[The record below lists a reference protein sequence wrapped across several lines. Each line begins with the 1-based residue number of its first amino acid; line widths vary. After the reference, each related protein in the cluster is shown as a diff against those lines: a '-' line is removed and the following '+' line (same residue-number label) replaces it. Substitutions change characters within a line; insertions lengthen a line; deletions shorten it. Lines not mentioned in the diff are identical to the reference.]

1 MFKNQQK
8 IIFYFLFILLII
20 NNLINA
26 KYPNEIIDTPIVN
39 CEHESISIKI
49 HPLFVT
55 DSDRSYCA
63 QCVYMEAN
71 LVDDLERVHA
81 AVVGETVFHVWQCSS
96 ENVGIL
102 VQNCHVEDLQGDKIL
117 IIDQNGCGVDQY
129 LFKTPQY
136 SSDLHTAFLQS
147 SVFKFVDKSMTR
159 FRCQLRLCVKN
170 RGRGC
175 SSTTPPTTCPSI
187 EDPLEDSDSPL
198 APGTGP
204 SSPAPQ
210 SSPASGS
217 AAVLGLGSP
226 PSLSPTVEQ
235 ILQRPSAFPVPS
247 ERSET
252 VGPPSIGRDALN
264 IPQDITLVSGSGG
277 GNNIVTHFYTKGEG
291 GGGYSSPSTT
301 TTTTTQKSPNTSWA
315 AADQPVGP
323 PSIRP
328 YGPGRPISALSG
340 TQIVSGKTEQPT
352 NISPYRQRRSLS
364 SFQIINGI
372 GKFKNKRSKRKT
384 NREEGVQELLDVV
397 GLIRVLD
404 NSDDIQY
411 FVDQNRTSS
420 STKFLN
426 KNIFS
431 KNSERKINNLLS
443 TTTLINN
450 LIPDY
455 DLLLPLNKERK
466 NNESNN
472 VKLVKINNKNKRR
485 IYSKIERN
493 GFSFKNIFCKNYF
506 YFKEFPNNEKLLKST
521 NIEFKKQNEKLEIC
535 LSNSTFWLIIFSLI
549 FLLIIQFSIM
559 TLLAIDRLFKKNG
572 GLFNKKIKKTFLENL
587 N

>member
-1 MFKNQQK
+1 MTRNQNK
-8 IIFYFLFILLII
+8 IIF
-20 NNLINA
+20 NHG
-26 KYPNEIIDTPIVN
+26 ECGMTT
-39 CEHESISIKI
+39 EHII

-71 LVDDLERVHA
+71 LVDDLERNIAISEMTPNELDPQFDEASNPHCSYSIRKGTVDGPEVHA

-198 APGTGP
+198 APERPSTGP

-226 PSLSPTVEQ
+226 PSISPTVEQ

-247 ERSET
+247 ERSER

-264 IPQDITLVSGSGG
+264 IPQDITLEREEEEKD
-277 GNNIVTHFYTKGEG
+277 IHL
-291 GGGYSSPSTT
+291 SS

-352 NISPYRQRRSLS
+352 NI
-364 SFQIINGI
+364 
-372 GKFKNKRSKRKT
+372 RKT

-431 KNSERKINNLLS
+431 KNSERKINNLLLPS

-493 GFSFKNIFCKNYF
+493 GFSFKNIFF
-506 YFKEFPNNEKLLKST
+506 
-521 NIEFKKQNEKLEIC
+521 
-535 LSNSTFWLIIFSLI
+535 
-549 FLLIIQFSIM
+549 
-559 TLLAIDRLFKKNG
+559 
-572 GLFNKKIKKTFLENL
+572 
-587 N
+587 

>member
-71 LVDDLERVHA
+71 LVDDLERNIAISEMTPNELDPQFDEASNPHCSYSIRKGTVDGPEVHA

-217 AAVLGLGSP
+217 AAVLGLG
-226 PSLSPTVEQ
+226 
-235 ILQRPSAFPVPS
+235 
-247 ERSET
+247 
-252 VGPPSIGRDALN
+252 
-264 IPQDITLVSGSGG
+264 
-277 GNNIVTHFYTKGEG
+277 EG
-291 GGGYSSPSTT
+291 GGGERYSSPST

-352 NISPYRQRRSLS
+352 NISPYRQKRSLS

-372 GKFKNKRSKRKT
+372 GKYLNKRSKRKT
-384 NREEGVQELLDVV
+384 NNREEGVQELLDVV

-426 KNIFS
+426 KNILS
-431 KNSERKINNLLS
+431 KNSERKINNLLQS
-443 TTTLINN
+443 STTTTLINN

-472 VKLVKINNKNKRR
+472 NLKLVKINNKNKRR

-493 GFSFKNIFCKNYF
+493 
-506 YFKEFPNNEKLLKST
+506 EFPNNDKLLKST

-559 TLLAIDRLFKKNG
+559 TLLAIDRLFRKNG